1 MRMETEKLTHA
12 YLRRR
17 REELRL
23 ADSLALYKH
32 RRGVRQEDLAVE
44 LGISVPT
51 LVKVLRGE
59 DVRLPLSTMHILLCM
74 AGYDLSK
81 EARR

>member
-1 MRMETEKLTHA
+1 MRMETEKLTRA

-32 RRGVRQEDLAVE
+32 RRGVRQEE

-51 LVKVLRGE
+51 LTKVLRSE
-59 DVRLPLSTMHILLCM
+59 DVRLPLSTMRILLCM